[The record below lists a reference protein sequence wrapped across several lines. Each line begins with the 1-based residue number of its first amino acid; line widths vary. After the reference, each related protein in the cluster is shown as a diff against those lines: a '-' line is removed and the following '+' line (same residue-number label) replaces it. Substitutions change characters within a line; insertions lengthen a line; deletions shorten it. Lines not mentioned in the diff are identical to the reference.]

1 MNTSQPGT
9 PGRQGPIA
17 WMANNAIAA
26 NLLMF
31 ILIGGGIYTALT
43 MQKEVEP
50 DYAPDQVDVTVS
62 YPGASPEE
70 VEQGIVLPVEEA
82 VRGVSGIREISSYA
96 REGSGSVSL
105 ELVSGVDRMKA
116 FQDVDQAVS
125 QIRTFPIDAEQPE
138 VRLSDRSREVMQIG
152 LFGDADEWEMRQLA
166 ERVREQLLNQPEIT
180 QVSIGRA
187 LEYVTHVEIP
197 ADRLREYGLTLG
209 GVAQIIEGSSRDVP
223 AGSIDTTGGQ
233 LLLRVEER
241 KQWADQLGDIVI
253 RSSAS
258 GAPLRLADIAEIRDG
273 FEEVGF
279 QGQFNRSPSVELEI
293 FRVGEQS
300 PLQVADAVQ
309 RVLDDLETTL
319 PDGIEVRID
328 SNAAEN
334 FADRMNLLLENG
346 VMAIVIILVI
356 LSLFLEVRLAFWIMM
371 GMAISFIGSI
381 AVLPWL
387 GVSIN
392 MVSMFG
398 FLVALGIVVD
408 DAIVVGENV
417 YEYRQRGMGKLESAI
432 QGAKEMAWPVT
443 FSILTNVVAFLPVL
457 FLPGETGSYWWP
469 LPVVVIAVLLFSLA
483 EALFILPAHLAHV
496 KERTHNPLTDGLHRL
511 QRGFSEGF
519 SDWIDTRYKPFLA
532 LCLRHRVVTLTAS
545 ITLLAVTGGYA
556 LSDHM
561 GMVLMPELA
570 ADEIEAGVRL
580 PTGTTREQAARVA
593 TEVTEATY
601 RMFEKHDLYR
611 AAEGIKTNVRGGAF
625 VDVEI
630 VMKPPDERDMTA
642 RDVIELWRE
651 EIGDIDGVNQITF
664 EAERGPGSWRD
675 DIEIDLSHAD
685 VEVLTRASE
694 ALVERLEVFAATTDV
709 NTNYQ
714 PGKSQMSFRVLP
726 EGQALG
732 LTPNDVGRQ
741 VRDAFFGAVA
751 LRQLRGT
758 NEVEV
763 RVKLP
768 LEEREDLRSLENL
781 VIRTPDG
788 VEVRLM
794 DVVAVEEGRAFRS
807 IDRRDGR
814 RVITVSTDVEP
825 KSAAGR
831 VLATVRSDVLPQ
843 LRADFPGLTWT
854 FQGNQAEIRESTA
867 SLYGGFA
874 LALFAIFALLA
885 IAFGSYLQ
893 PLIVMM
899 SIPFGVV
906 GAILGH
912 MILGHDLS
920 LVSMMGVVAVSGVVV
935 NGSLIMVHYANG
947 KRDELSAFDAILEA
961 GTRRFRPIVLTT
973 LTTFGGVAPII
984 LETSLQAYHLV
995 PMAISLGFGIVF
1007 STSITLL
1014 LVPCLYLLLE
1024 DLQGLAPG
1032 RSGSTHVG
1040 AGPQDAS
1047 ATQT

>member
-1 MNTSQPGT
+1 MNTPSTRGPL
-9 PGRQGPIA
+9 PKGPIA

-26 NLLMF
+26 NLLMV
-31 ILIGGGIYTALT
+31 ILLIGGAFTAFT

-50 DYAPDQVDVTVS
+50 RFEPDVVQVTVS
-62 YPGASPEE
+62 YPGATPAEAE
-70 VEQGIVLPVEEA
+70 RGIVLPVEEA
-82 VRGVSGIREISSYA
+82 VRSVIGVREITSSAY
-96 REGSGSVSL
+96 EGGGQVSL
-105 ELVSGVDRMKA
+105 ELVPGIDRMKA

-125 QIRTFPIDAEQPE
+125 QIRTFPRDAEQPE
-138 VRLSDRSREVMQIG
+138 VFLSDRTRRVMYVG
-152 LFGDADEWEMRQLA
+152 LYGDTDAWNLRQLA
-166 ERVREQLLNQPEIT
+166 ERVREQLLNQPAIT
-180 QVSIGRA
+180 QVSINRA
-187 LEYVTHVEIP
+187 QDYVTHVEIP
-197 ADRLREYGLTLG
+197 AERLREYGLTLG
-209 GVAQIIEGSSRDVP
+209 QVASIIEQSSRDVP
-223 AGSIDTTGGQ
+223 AGSIDTSGGQ

-241 KQWADQLGDIVI
+241 REWADQLAGIVI
-253 RSSAS
+253 RSAES
-258 GAPLRLADIAEIRDG
+258 GAPLTLGDIAEIRDG
-273 FEEVGF
+273 FEDVGF
-279 QGQFNRSPSVELEI
+279 QGQFNRQPTTGLEI
-293 FRVGEQS
+293 YRVGEQS
-300 PLQVADAVQ
+300 PLEVADAVYA
-309 RVLDDLETTL
+309 VLEDLETTL
-319 PDGIEVRID
+319 PEGIEYRID

-334 FADRMNLLLENG
+334 FADRMNLLLSNG
-346 VMAIVIILVI
+346 VMAIIIILLI

-371 GMAISFIGSI
+371 GMTISFVGSI
-381 AVLPWL
+381 TVLPWL

-417 YEYRQRGMGKLESAI
+417 YEYRQRGMSKLEAAI
-432 QGAKEMAWPVT
+432 KGAREMAWPVT

-457 FLPGETGSYWWP
+457 FIPGETGSYWWP
-469 LPVVVIAVLLFSLA
+469 LPAVVIAVLLFSLA
-483 EALFILPAHLAHV
+483 EALFILPAHLANVH
-496 KERTHNPLTDGLHRL
+496 ERTHTELTDSMHRS
-511 QRGFSEGF
+511 QRRFSHAF
-519 SDWIDTRYKPFLA
+519 SDWVDTRYKPFLG
-532 LCLRHRVVTLTAS
+532 LCLRHRYLTVTASVTL
-545 ITLLAVTGGYA
+545 LLVTGGYA

-580 PTGTTREQAARVA
+580 PTGTTREQAATVA
-593 TEVTEATY
+593 RAVTEATY
-601 RMFEKHDLYR
+601 RMFEEHDLYQV
-611 AAEGIKTNVRGGAF
+611 AEGVKTNVRGGAF

-630 VMKPPDERDMTA
+630 VMKPPDEREMTA
-642 RDVIELWRE
+642 REVIQLWRD

-694 ALVERLEVFAATTDV
+694 ALVERLSAFSQTTGV
-709 NTNYQ
+709 NTNFQ
-714 PGKSQMSFRVLP
+714 TGKEQLSFTLLP
-726 EGQALG
+726 EGRALG
-732 LTPNDVGRQ
+732 LTPDDVGRQ

-751 LRQLRGT
+751 LRYLRGT

-768 LEEREDLRSLENL
+768 EDEREDLRSVEYF
-781 VIRTPDG
+781 VVRTPDG
-788 VEVRLM
+788 REVPLLDVVEVRQDRALRN
-794 DVVAVEEGRAFRS
+794 VE
-807 IDRRDGR
+807 RRDGR
-814 RVITVSTDVEP
+814 RVISVSTDVEP

-831 VLATVRSDVLPQ
+831 VLDAVRDEVLPQ
-843 LRADFPGLTWT
+843 LRAEYPGLTWT
-854 FQGNQAEIRESTA
+854 FKGNQAEIRASTA

-874 LALFAIFALLA
+874 LAMFAIYALLA

-906 GAILGH
+906 GAVLGH
-912 MILGHDLS
+912 ILLGHDLS

-935 NGSLIMVHYANG
+935 NGALIMVHYANG
-947 KRDELSAFDAILEA
+947 KRGDLNAFDAILEA

-984 LETSLQAYHLV
+984 LETSLQAFHLV

-1014 LVPCLYLLLE
+1014 LVPCLYLVLE
-1024 DLQGLAPG
+1024 DLRRLSLRRAQ
-1032 RSGSTHVG
+1032 SGVG
-1040 AGPQDAS
+1040 QLRDA
-1047 ATQT
+1047 